1 MHHFPLNILT
11 MGDFPNDGNFPNFQ
25 LGLELFNDNELPS
38 SLRSSCLALVAEQE
52 IRSNPPTLAI
62 SSSLSKQET
71 IT

>member
-1 MHHFPLNILT
+1 
-11 MGDFPNDGNFPNFQ
+11 MGDLPKDGNFPNFQ
-25 LGLELFNDNELPS
+25 RGLELFNDTKLPS
-38 SLRSSCLALVAEQE
+38 SLRTSCLALIAEQE